1 MQKFINKLI
10 GRLEEAKFPI
20 TDLKIGVVVNGLQQ
34 TDDAVLFN
42 KAIEV
47 IKELAEQYNNGWIPC
62 EEKYPDTNDYI
73 LISFS
78 NFSIPVVGRYEEDKD
93 GGAFYVGDEDVSCV
107 AQDLFVNALQPLP
120 PAYKEGD
127 K

>member
-107 AQDLFVNALQPLP
+107 AQDLFVNAWQPLP